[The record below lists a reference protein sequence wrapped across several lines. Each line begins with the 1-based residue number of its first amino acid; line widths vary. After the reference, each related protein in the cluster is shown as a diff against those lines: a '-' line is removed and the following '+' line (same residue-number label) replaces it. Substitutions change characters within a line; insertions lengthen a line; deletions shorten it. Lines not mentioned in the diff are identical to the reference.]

1 LTSEYGRQEEV
12 ADKAAAQ
19 LPLTL
24 KAVVHEFQQ
33 HAILAQHG
41 GVERYAVFNRWLAS
55 FCGRFWDRRH
65 ALVSD
70 RNLLPK

>member
-1 LTSEYGRQEEV
+1 MTSEYGRQEEF

-19 LPLTL
+19 LPSTL

-41 GVERYAVFNRWLAS
+41 GVERYAVFNRWLTN
-55 FCGRFWDRRH
+55 FCGRFWNRRH